1 VRELRPGDYLV
12 DTAATP
18 TLVAAL
24 TAWLC
29 EQGALVSELRAGRR
43 SLEDVF
49 LRLTGEGRS

>member
-12 DTAATP
+12 DATATP
-18 TLVAAL
+18 ELLAAI
-24 TAWLC
+24 TAWLS
-29 EQGALVSELRAGRR
+29 EQGALLSELRAGRR

>member
-24 TAWLC
+24 TAWLRD
-29 EQGALVSELRAGRR
+29 QGALVSELRAGRR